1 MHSIKCL
8 QILIDRSRSR
18 YDLVVAGSPAESFAG
33 LSRST
38 FVLITEWGATV
49 LRHHVNDPVIFRGYG
64 RGPERALK

>member
-8 QILIDRSRSR
+8 QIFLR

-33 LSRST
+33 LSRSA

-49 LRHHVNDPVIFRGYG
+49 LRHHVNDTVIFRGYG
-64 RGPERALK
+64 PGLRGH